1 MTTVPMSAINQLV
14 LSLYRDGR
22 DLLLHQFQDW
32 ALEQVSGVIPFDSAC
47 WGNAA
52 LEPIKVHW
60 VHLYNCDSS
69 VLEACSPY
77 VPHDFFRAKLMA
89 HPGVSVAMSDLLARG
104 RLARTELYLKVGKAY
119 QVEWSLGTLLVE
131 PMSSLSEYI
140 TLWRHDPQRPFTQTE
155 RVAKEL
161 LMPHL
166 VEAFRAVL
174 LRHFL
179 KERETQ
185 RKVWALVDQQGFIR
199 EAAPAFSSC
208 LRSHWPDWHGNRL
221 PDELAACVIEGR
233 AFKTKALDIELS
245 QSESLR
251 FLEVKARSSLD
262 RLTAR
267 ESEIVTRF
275 ANGETYSA
283 ISTALTLAPAT
294 VRNHLSR
301 CYRKLGVN
309 SKAELAKL
317 VANKRPVR

>member
-32 ALEQVSGVIPFDSAC
+32 ALEQVNGVIPFDSAC

-60 VHLYNCDSS
+60 VHLYQCDGSI
-69 VLEACSPY
+69 LDAYSPY
-77 VPHDFFRAKLMA
+77 VPHDFFRDKLME
-89 HPGVSVAMSDLLARG
+89 HPGVSVAMSDPRAG
-104 RLARTELYLKVGKAY
+104 ERLARTELYLKVGEAY
-119 QVEWSLGTLLVE
+119 QVNWSLGTLLIE

-140 TLWRHDPQRPFTQTE
+140 TLWRHDPERPFTEFE
-155 RVAKEL
+155 RAAKEL

-166 VEAFRAVL
+166 VEAFRSVL

-179 KERETQ
+179 KEKETQ
-185 RKVWALVDQQGFIR
+185 RKVWALVDRQGFIR
-199 EAAPAFSSC
+199 EAAPAFNSC
-208 LRSHWPDWHGNRL
+208 LRSHWPDWRGNRL
-221 PDELAACVIEGR
+221 PDELAECVIQGR
-233 AFKTKALDIELS
+233 AFKTKALEIELS
-245 QSESLR
+245 HSESLR
-251 FLEVKARSSLD
+251 FLEVKARTLLD
-262 RLTAR
+262 KLTAR

-275 ANGETYSA
+275 ADGETYSA
-283 ISTALTLAPAT
+283 ISAALSLAPAT

-317 VANKRPVR
+317 VANKRPVK

>member
-1 MTTVPMSAINQLV
+1 MSTVPMSAINQLV

-32 ALEQVSGVIPFDSAC
+32 ALEQVSALIPFDSAC

-60 VHLYNCDSS
+60 VHLYHCDSA
-69 VLEACSPY
+69 VLDAYSPY
-77 VPHDFFRAKLMA
+77 VPYDFFRDKLIEQ
-89 HPGVSVAMSDLLARG
+89 PGVSVNMSG
-104 RLARTELYLKVGKAY
+104 PFSGERLARTQLYLKVGTAHEV
-119 QVEWSLGTLLVE
+119 QWSLGTLLIE

-140 TLWRHDPQRPFTQTE
+140 TLWRHDPERPFTEFE
-155 RVAKEL
+155 RGAKEL

-179 KERETQ
+179 KERATQ
-185 RKVWALVDQQGFIR
+185 RKAWALVDQQGFIR
-199 EAAPAFSSC
+199 EATPAFSAR
-208 LRSHWPDWHGNRL
+208 LRAHWPHWHGNRL
-221 PDELAACVIEGR
+221 PNELAACVIEGR
-233 AFKTKALDIELS
+233 AFKTKTLEIALS

-251 FLEVKARSSLD
+251 FLEVKERSSLD
-262 RLTAR
+262 KLTAR
-267 ESEIVTRF
+267 EGEIVSRF

-283 ISTALTLAPAT
+283 IATALTLAPAT

-317 VANKRPVR
+317 VATQHRAR

>member
-1 MTTVPMSAINQLV
+1 MNSVQRSAINQLV

-32 ALEQVSGVIPFDSAC
+32 ALEQVRDLIPFDSAC

-52 LEPIKVHW
+52 LEPVKIHW
-60 VHLYNCDSS
+60 VHLYHCDSS
-69 VLEACSPY
+69 ASEAYSPY
-77 VPHDFFRAKLMA
+77 IPHDFFRTKLLE
-89 HPGVSVAMSDLLARG
+89 HPGVSVKLPQRM
-104 RLARTELYLKVGKAY
+104 ARTELFLKVGKAY
-119 QVEWSLGTLLVE
+119 KVQWSLGTLLVD
-131 PMSSLSEYI
+131 PVSSLSEYI
-140 TLWRHDPQRPFTQTE
+140 TLWRADPQRPFTEFE
-155 RVAKEL
+155 RGAKEL

-166 VEAFRAVL
+166 VEAFRGVL

-185 RKVWALVDQQGFIR
+185 RKAWALVDQQGFIR

-208 LRSHWPDWHGNRL
+208 LRSHWPNWHGNRL
-221 PDELAACVIEGR
+221 PDELAQCVIEGR
-233 AFKTKALDIELS
+233 SFKTKALDIELS

-251 FLEVKARSSLD
+251 FLEVKERSALD
-262 RLTAR
+262 KLTAR

-283 ISTALTLAPAT
+283 ISTALSLAPAT

-317 VANKRPVR
+317 VASKRRAR

>member
-1 MTTVPMSAINQLV
+1 MNTAQMIAINQLV

-22 DLLLHQFQDW
+22 ELLLHQFQDW
-32 ALEQVSGVIPFDSAC
+32 ALEQVCSVIPFDSAC

-52 LEPIKVHW
+52 LEPVKIHW
-60 VHLYNCDSS
+60 VHLYQCDSDTA
-69 VLEACSPY
+69 EAYSPY
-77 VPHDFFRAKLMA
+77 IPHDFFRDKLLEN
-89 HPGVSVAMSDLLARG
+89 PGVSLNMSERI
-104 RLARTELYLKVGKAY
+104 ARTELYLKVGKAY
-119 QVEWSLGTLLVE
+119 QVEWSVGTLLVD
-131 PMSSLSEYI
+131 PVSSLSEYI
-140 TLWRHDPQRPFTQTE
+140 TLWRHDAQRPFTEFE
-155 RVAKEL
+155 RSAKEL

-185 RKVWALVDQQGFIR
+185 RKAWALVDQQGFIR
-199 EAAPAFSSC
+199 EAAPAFSAR
-208 LRSHWPDWHGNRL
+208 LRSHWPDWRGNRL
-221 PDELAACVIEGR
+221 PDELARCVIEGR

-245 QSESLR
+245 QSENLR
-251 FLEVKARSSLD
+251 FIEVKERSALD
-262 RLTAR
+262 KLTAR
-267 ESEIVTRF
+267 ESEIVIRF

-283 ISTALTLAPAT
+283 ISNALSLAPAT

-317 VANKRPVR
+317 VASKRRAR